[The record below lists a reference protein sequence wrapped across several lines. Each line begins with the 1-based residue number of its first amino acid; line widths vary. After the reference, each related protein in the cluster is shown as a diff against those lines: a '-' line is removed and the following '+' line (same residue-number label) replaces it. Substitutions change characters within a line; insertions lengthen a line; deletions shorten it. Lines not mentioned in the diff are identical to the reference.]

1 MPISV
6 APPSPVSQKTMA
18 PKYFRKRKRD
28 IDELK
33 REVELDEHRI
43 PIHELYSRMK
53 CDPVKVKPKY
63 LMIEPDFLFCLCL
76 VHGGK

>member
-1 MPISV
+1 
-6 APPSPVSQKTMA
+6 MA

-63 LMIEPDFLFCLCL
+63 LLIGIGILLFLEKMIHIWKFLSY
-76 VHGGK
+76 